1 MSTVVVAQL
10 MNSIHSDVRVKLET
24 ANESQRKIEN
34 AKQ

>member
-10 MNSIHSDVRVKLET
+10 MNSIYSDVRVKLET